1 MWLPTPQRA
10 LVHAQTQPR
19 QNPALVGTPPGALT
33 WGRTGLVTIL
43 PLVITRRFRPA
54 TSIPPYR
61 ASRGDDGRATMMSRG
76 SLIPLGRSNLRQKL
90 PRPPHVVPV
99 ALSEPRFGCEEHFFE
114 ARPFV
119 CHRDAGNETHD
130 ENDVY
135 EQEGGSQVDHQPSR
149 VRRMSDA
156 RIGSSGHQLVFLAN
170 HDFHSHVLSEDPTA
184 PEEEKCTGYANEHG
198 SPLQVFPAAKRKV
211 ERSPVD
217 PLRYDPSNAIEDQ
230 VQQAQEQPHPAEN
243 KAGGPRRLHRAQL
256 MLLPSEESEE
266 QD

>member
-1 MWLPTPQRA
+1 MRPWSRVRLRPLEYSAPDKRPTHPSGMI
-10 LVHAQTQPR
+10 
-19 QNPALVGTPPGALT
+19 GTPIVLENASSRGLRGWSRHVASNPTESPRSRADPAAAERSVSRRPAGSIT

-99 ALSEPRFGCEEHFFE
+99 ALSEPRFGCEERFFE

-130 ENDVY
+130 ENDV
-135 EQEGGSQVDHQPSR
+135 
-149 VRRMSDA
+149 
-156 RIGSSGHQLVFLAN
+156 
-170 HDFHSHVLSEDPTA
+170 
-184 PEEEKCTGYANEHG
+184 
-198 SPLQVFPAAKRKV
+198 
-211 ERSPVD
+211 
-217 PLRYDPSNAIEDQ
+217 
-230 VQQAQEQPHPAEN
+230 
-243 KAGGPRRLHRAQL
+243 
-256 MLLPSEESEE
+256 
-266 QD
+266 